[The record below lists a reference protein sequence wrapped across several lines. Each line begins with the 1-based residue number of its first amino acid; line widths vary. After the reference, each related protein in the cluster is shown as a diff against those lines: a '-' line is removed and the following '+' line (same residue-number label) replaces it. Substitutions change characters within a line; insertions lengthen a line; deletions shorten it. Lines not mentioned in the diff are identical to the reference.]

1 MAKTQWNTMNVET
14 IAIFNAY
21 GEAMYSVGE
30 KYYSTDKIC
39 KGYYDIINNCES
51 DLSKYAMG
59 AYNGTRTVEAI
70 RADLVEMSN
79 KVAVF
84 EKERDEY
91 QSTFEKSVNDCES
104 LFADLYKAYVKRA
117 ENIDDY
123 MKSISTLF
131 ESFGVKL
138 TDSTLK
144 LIISKV
150 GDNVESFRAIG
161 KKMSNNKDTY
171 GLKSLSKAKFC
182 TIMARTT
189 NELRGYKLAK

>member
-30 KYYSTDKIC
+30 KYYATSKIC
-39 KGYYDIINNCES
+39 KGYYDIIDNCRAN
-51 DLSKYAMG
+51 LSKYAMG
-59 AYNGTRTVEAI
+59 TYNGTRTIDAI

-91 QSTFEKSVNDCES
+91 QSTFERSVNDCEN

-117 ENIDDY
+117 KNIDDY
-123 MKSISTLF
+123 IESISTLF

-144 LIISKV
+144 LIVSKV
-150 GDNVESFRAIG
+150 GDNVESFRTIG

-171 GLKSLSKAKFC
+171 GLKSLSKARFC

-189 NELRGYKLAK
+189 NELRGYKLEK